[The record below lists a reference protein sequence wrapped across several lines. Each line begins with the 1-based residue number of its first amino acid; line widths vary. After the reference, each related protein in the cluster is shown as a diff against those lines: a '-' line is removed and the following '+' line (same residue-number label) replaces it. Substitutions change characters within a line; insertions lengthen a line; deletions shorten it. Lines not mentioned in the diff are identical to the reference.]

1 MVLKTPQEAY
11 APNKRGGA
19 ENIIRAK
26 TQCPRYGITSLKSQK
41 KSLEHLL
48 RIVDST
54 WAVTR
59 DFLKAF
65 ECHAGVVSGLWGF
78 GFVDVETVHA
88 DVRQQ
93 PTI

>member
-1 MVLKTPQEAY
+1 MTMDLKTPREAY

-19 ENIIRAK
+19 DNIIRAK

-59 DFLKAF
+59 DF
-65 ECHAGVVSGLWGF
+65 VTGF
-78 GFVDVETVHA
+78 QV
-88 DVRQQ
+88 
-93 PTI
+93 